1 MAFELRQSLK
11 LTQQLIMTPQLQQAI
26 KLLQLSRLELVDS
39 INQVLESNPLL
50 EEVAPNE
57 EERGADE
64 LREGEDTSLETE
76 AALKRTLEITGEGDG
91 QEEFDW
97 QNYFEDRIAMS
108 SSYERR
114 DTGEAPAW
122 DNIVSL
128 RPSLTDHLI
137 WQLRLSS
144 FTVEEIKIA
153 ELIIGNL
160 DPDGYLRESLE
171 TIADILG
178 QDTALVEEVLKKIQL
193 FDPPGVAARNLQE
206 CLLIQAESLGAALPV
221 VQAIIKEH
229 LKNLELKN
237 YSLIARK
244 LSLPLDEVLQAI
256 ALIKNMD
263 PKPGG
268 IYTEERLETIVPDVY
283 VVKVGSEYRV
293 FLNEDNLPLLRINNH
308 YRNIID
314 VRRNAAGS
322 DRDKNFIRENL
333 QAASW
338 FLKSLQQRQRT
349 ICLVAESI
357 VRAQRDFFERGI
369 NFLKPLVLRDVAA
382 DVAMHESTIS
392 RVVTN
397 KYMQTPD
404 GIFELK
410 FFFGSSI
417 KSTKGDPI
425 SSRSVKENIRNI
437 IAEEDPK
444 KPYRDDEIVEILE
457 ASSIKIARRTVAK
470 YREMM
475 KILPSSKRK
484 GYV

>member
-39 INQVLESNPLL
+39 INQVMESNPLL
-50 EEVAPNE
+50 EEVTPNE
-57 EERGADE
+57 EERGAEE
-64 LREGEDTSLETE
+64 LREGEESSPETE
-76 AALKRTLEITGEGDG
+76 AAMQRTLEITGEGDG
-91 QEEFDW
+91 REEFDW
-97 QNYFEDRIAMS
+97 QNYFEDRMAS
-108 SSYERR
+108 SGSYERR

-122 DNIVSL
+122 DNIISL
-128 RPSLTDHLI
+128 RPSLADHLS
-137 WQLRLSS
+137 WQLRLSR
-144 FTVEEIKIA
+144 FTEEEIKIA

-160 DPDGYLRESLE
+160 DTDGYLRESLE
-171 TIADILG
+171 TIAGILG
-178 QDTALVEEVLKKIQL
+178 HDTAMVEEVLKKVQL
-193 FDPPGVAARNLQE
+193 FDPPGIAARNLQE
-206 CLLIQAESLGAALPV
+206 CLLIQAEALGAAVPV

-268 IYTEERLETIVPDVY
+268 IYTEERLETIIPDVY
-283 VVKVGSEYRV
+283 VVKVGNEYRV
-293 FLNEDNLPLLRINNH
+293 FLNEDNLPHLRINNH

-314 VRRNAAGS
+314 MRRNSGGS
-322 DRDKNFIRENL
+322 DRDKNYIRENL

-349 ICLVAESI
+349 ICRVAESI
-357 VRAQRDFFERGI
+357 VRVQRDFFDRGI
-369 NFLKPLVLRDVAA
+369 NYLKPLVLRDVAV
-382 DVAMHESTIS
+382 DVEMHESTIS

-417 KSTKGDPI
+417 QTTEGDPV

-437 IAEEDPK
+437 ISEEDPK
-444 KPYRDDEIVEILE
+444 SPYHDDDIVNILR

-475 KILPSSKRK
+475 KILPASKRK
-484 GYV
+484 GFV